1 MEISVKYNFQSIEWN
16 FFATS
21 HGKREVGGVV
31 GSLKRYVWNSLK
43 SREFVVLN
51 AKYFLLASNGCKT
64 DVRLINTDDINLKW
78 ALIQNRRSKSRLKYY
93 QNAFLANKKW
103 KIL

>member
-1 MEISVKYNFQSIEWN
+1 MAKFIQYCTVKYNFQSIEWN

-78 ALIQNRRSKSRLKYY
+78 ALI
-93 QNAFLANKKW
+93 ANKIKET
-103 KIL
+103 KAV